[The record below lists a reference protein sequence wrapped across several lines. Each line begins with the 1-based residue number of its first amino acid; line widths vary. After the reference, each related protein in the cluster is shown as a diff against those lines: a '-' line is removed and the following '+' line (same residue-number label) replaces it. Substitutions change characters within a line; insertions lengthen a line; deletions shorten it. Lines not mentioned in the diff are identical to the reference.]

1 MMKLSS
7 SDDCVHDYNF
17 KILNLF
23 DPELQLRNTKP
34 VIQNKLEDL
43 LGE

>member
-1 MMKLSS
+1 MEKLSS
-7 SDDCVHDYNF
+7 SDDCVHNYNF

-23 DPELQLRNTKP
+23 DSELQLRNTKP